1 VLAGSLSSI
10 GDAVVGNAEWSGRR
24 SVARPDPKD
33 VAAYEAEFRQSYVG
47 GPPPP
52 LQAPIELCDYDPA
65 WPQLYQREAARIR
78 SVLGDRVVR
87 LEHVGSTS
95 VPGLA
100 AKPILDLVLE
110 VPDAAD
116 EAAYVPAMEAAGY
129 VLRIREPEW
138 YQHRLFKGPDTN
150 INLHVF
156 SAGCPD
162 TDQMLRFR
170 DWLRGNAGD
179 RELYVRTK
187 RELAARPWPSV
198 QQYADA
204 KTAVIGAI
212 LARAQGRRH
221 PVGGRR
227 LAPRRR
233 GEPCNEMPALGSD
246 SHSDP
251 SAFGP

>member
-1 VLAGSLSSI
+1 MTWGSPSSAAMSSRCAVCTGRATPGPTISGTWPPHRTVLAGSLSSI

-33 VAAYEAEFRQSYVG
+33 VAAYEAEFHASSVG

-78 SVLGDRVVR
+78 SALGGRVVR

-100 AKPILDLVLE
+100 AKPVLDLVLE

-116 EAAYVPAMEAAGY
+116 EAAYVPALVAAGY
-129 VLRIREPEW
+129 VLRLREPEW
-138 YQHRLFKGPDTN
+138 HQHRL
-150 INLHVF
+150 
-156 SAGCPD
+156 
-162 TDQMLRFR
+162 
-170 DWLRGNAGD
+170 RGEPAD
-179 RELYVRTK
+179 RELYLRTK
-187 RELAARPWPSV
+187 RELAARPWTYV

-212 LARAQGRRH
+212 LARAQG
-221 PVGGRR
+221 G
-227 LAPRRR
+227 
-233 GEPCNEMPALGSD
+233 D
-246 SHSDP
+246 
-251 SAFGP
+251 

>member
-1 VLAGSLSSI
+1 M
-10 GDAVVGNAEWSGRR
+10 
-24 SVARPDPKD
+24 ARPDPKD

-65 WPQLYQREAARIR
+65 WPRLYQREAARIR

-129 VLRIREPEW
+129 VLRLREPEW
-138 YQHRLFKGPDTN
+138 YQHRCFKGPDTN
-150 INLHVF
+150 VNLHVY
-156 SAGCPD
+156 SPGCPEIERN
-162 TDQMLRFR
+162 LVFR
-170 DWLRGNAGD
+170 GRLRGHPED
-179 RELYVRTK
+179 RAHYQRVK
-187 RELAARPWPSV
+187 RELAERDWTYV
-198 QQYADA
+198 QEYADA
-204 KTAVIGAI
+204 KTEVVEAI
-212 LARAQGRRH
+212 IARAR
-221 PVGGRR
+221 GGG
-227 LAPRRR
+227 A
-233 GEPCNEMPALGSD
+233 GG
-246 SHSDP
+246 
-251 SAFGP
+251 

>member
-1 VLAGSLSSI
+1 VLAGSLSSV

-78 SVLGDRVVR
+78 SALGGRVVR

-129 VLRIREPEW
+129 VLRLREPEW
-138 YQHRLFKGPDTN
+138 YQHRLFKSPDTN
-150 INLHVF
+150 IHLHVF
-156 SAGCPD
+156 SAGSPE
-162 TDQMLRFR
+162 TDRMVRFR
-170 DWLRGNAGD
+170 DRLRAEPAD
-179 RELYVRTK
+179 RELYLRTK
-187 RELAARPWPSV
+187 RELAARTWTYV

-204 KTAVIGAI
+204 KTAVIGEI
-212 LARAQGRRH
+212 LAHDQGTD
-221 PVGGRR
+221 
-227 LAPRRR
+227 AP
-233 GEPCNEMPALGSD
+233 S
-246 SHSDP
+246 
-251 SAFGP
+251 